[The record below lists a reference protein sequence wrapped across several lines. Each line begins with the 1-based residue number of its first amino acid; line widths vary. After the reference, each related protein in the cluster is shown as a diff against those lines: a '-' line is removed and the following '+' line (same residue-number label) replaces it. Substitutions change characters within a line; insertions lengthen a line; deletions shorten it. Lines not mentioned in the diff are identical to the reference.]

1 MRGAVILA
9 CPNRDD
15 ISPFVASY
23 LNFFGE
29 DTMIAKQT
37 IMAILYL
44 WISATTLIAS
54 LTLPKVN
61 VIYEGEPRIVK
72 TDEIQKEFQR
82 EGNTLPEEI
91 IKRYAIYD
99 STEWTNLRKKVDEES
114 GYQYFYEN
122 FDVDK
127 YGKIYLIAILIN
139 TPIEIGLQAALK
151 CSQNNYWF
159 GRRTVELKLRGE
171 NRREFNLRET
181 TGTILPDSLYRS
193 YDADGNEVYGYQ
205 ILLEQQLPKPVSN
218 KKFILRVFNHYLSV
232 EENFLMVSEW
242 YQKEGEGEFKY
253 MRGCNTL
260 YPIDK
265 NTHLLTIKSNAD
277 IGGIGGG
284 VQNML
289 GLDSIAESYLRRT
302 AFAIKE
308 RAERK

>member
-1 MRGAVILA
+1 
-9 CPNRDD
+9 
-15 ISPFVASY
+15 
-23 LNFFGE
+23 
-29 DTMIAKQT
+29 MIAKRT
-37 IMAILYL
+37 IVAILYIL
-44 WISATTLIAS
+44 ISATTLVAG

-61 VIYEGEPRIVK
+61 VTYEGEPRIVK

-91 IKRYAIYD
+91 IKRHSIYAP
-99 STEWTNLRKKVDEES
+99 TEWTTLRKKVDNKS
-114 GYQYFYEN
+114 GYQYLHES
-122 FDVDK
+122 FDVDN

-139 TPIEIGLQAALK
+139 TPIEVGLQAALR
-151 CSQNNYWF
+151 CSLDNYWF

-171 NRREFNLRET
+171 NGREFNLRET
-181 TGTILPDSLYRS
+181 TGTILPDSLYKS

-218 KKFILRVFNHYLSV
+218 KKFILRVFNHYLFV
-232 EENFLMVSEW
+232 EENFLIVSEW

-265 NTHLLTIKSNAD
+265 NIHLLTIKSNAD

-284 VQNML
+284 LQSML

-308 RAERK
+308 RAENR